1 MILLES
7 NHVLFF
13 GYHFPLRGLFNQ
25 HTLTRA
31 WKLTA
36 ARLDDHS
43 ATLPT
48 NASSQAADNLY
59 SLPSHKRIAR
69 QSMQEVH
76 TAPALVSLEHFNSG
90 FE

>member
-43 ATLPT
+43 ATLPYKCKFT
-48 NASSQAADNLY
+48 
-59 SLPSHKRIAR
+59 
-69 QSMQEVH
+69 
-76 TAPALVSLEHFNSG
+76 SG
-90 FE
+90 K